1 MKTTTNETPLQG
13 YKMTELGALPEEW
26 KVVRDR
32 TDKMKIFFRESI
44 NDAMI
49 MNDSCKIN
57 G

>member
-1 MKTTTNETPLQG
+1 MKTTTNNTPPQG
-13 YKMTELGALPEEW
+13 YKIKELGVMPEEW
-26 KVVRDR
+26 EVERDR

>member
-1 MKTTTNETPLQG
+1 MKPSTNETPPQG